1 MRVRKWL
8 EGYVAALTVP
18 AHGHAVSSNIRDF
31 LKRRKLSKRLWLRAK
46 RDLVMF
52 CTMQLVLVR
61 ECIPADAKR
70 ILYVYL
76 GNPNLGD
83 SIMDLSPRTLWAE
96 KGLQVD
102 IYTNSVM
109 ASLYKDDPS
118 FHKIIC
124 EPKDLAAQYDFIVLQ
139 SYSWKCL
146 KFKWRHYF
154 FKPFVSLHGHYY
166 GCEFNRL
173 VFAEAAW
180 RDVMQLPPQNGQ
192 STCPAIFNLS
202 LDHTLDVGAG
212 VKNKVALAVGGIVDW
227 RTYANWS
234 NVVAKVHERLPDL
247 EWVLIGSENG
257 ISTAEALM
265 QCHHKDIKITNLVC
279 QLSLNDVFRQLQNVG
294 LLVAADGGLM
304 NIGRAAKVPIVAL
317 FAREIHPLMRFSQT
331 DSAYVIHS
339 PTSVAEISAVAI
351 SEAIFYGL
359 NKMPEKLVAKYLG
372 DEPECS
378 INKD

>member
-1 MRVRKWL
+1 MKILKALYAYTRV
-8 EGYVAALTVP
+8 LTRPTSGANVF
-18 AHGHAVSSNIRDF
+18 SNESVF
-31 LKRRKLSKRLWLRAK
+31 LSFKSLPRLLWLRAK

-52 CTMQLVLVR
+52 FTLQLAMVKIKV
-61 ECIPADAKR
+61 PQNAKR

-102 IYTNSVM
+102 MYTNSVI

-124 EPKDLAAQYDFIVLQ
+124 QSRDLDVDYDYIVLQ

-180 RDVMQLPPQNGQ
+180 RDVLELPKASSKN
-192 STCPAIFNLS
+192 SCSAVFNLR
-202 LDHTLDVGAG
+202 LDHTSNEGMRNR
-212 VKNKVALAVGGIVDW
+212 NKVALAIGGIVDW
-227 RTYANWS
+227 RTYANWVD
-234 NVVAKVHERLPDL
+234 VVLKVQYRLPDL

-257 ISTAEALM
+257 IAEAETLM
-265 QCHHKDIKITNLVC
+265 QCELKNIKITNLVSH
-279 QLSLNDVFRQLQNVG
+279 LPLNDVFLQLKNVA

-317 FAREIHPLMRFSQT
+317 FAREIHPLMRFAPC
-331 DSAYVIHS
+331 DSAYAIHAS
-339 PTSVAEISAVAI
+339 TSVTDIPGDVVAN
-351 SEAIFYGL
+351 AIVTSL
-359 NKMPEKLVAKYLG
+359 EKVPQFLTVRYL
-372 DEPECS
+372 DAEPEC
-378 INKD
+378 N

>member
-1 MRVRKWL
+1 MRLLKWL
-8 EGYVAALTVP
+8 ESYAGVLTTP
-18 AHGHAVSSNIRDF
+18 AHGRQVFPNLNDF
-31 LKRRKLSKRLWLRAK
+31 LKRKKLAMRLWLVVK

-52 CTMQLVLVR
+52 CTLQLALVKR
-61 ECIPADAKR
+61 KIPPNAKR

-83 SIMDLSPRTLWAE
+83 SIMDLSPRILWAE

-102 IYTNSVM
+102 MYTNALM

-118 FHKIIC
+118 FHKIIS
-124 EPKDLAAQYDFIVLQ
+124 EPKDLAAEYDFIVLQ

-180 RDVMQLPPQNGQ
+180 RYVMQLPLPSGQ
-192 STCPAIFNLS
+192 SACPAIFNLS
-202 LDHTLDVGAG
+202 LDHTSDASTRI
-212 VKNKVALAVGGIVDW
+212 KNKVALAVGGIVDW
-227 RTYANWS
+227 RTYANWTD
-234 NVVAKVHERLPDL
+234 VVAKVHKRLPNL

-257 ISTAEALM
+257 IAAAEALI
-265 QCHHKDIKITNLVC
+265 QCHHGNVKITNLVC
-279 QLSLNDVFRQLQNVG
+279 QLSLNDVFRELHNVS
-294 LLVAADGGLM
+294 LLVVADGGLM

-317 FAREIHPLMRFSQT
+317 FAREIHPLMRFSEC
-331 DSAYVIHS
+331 DSAYVLHAQK
-339 PTSVAEISAVAI
+339 SVTDIPIGVTAAAVL
-351 SEAIFYGL
+351 SVLERT
-359 NKMPEKLVAKYLG
+359 PETLTVRYM
-372 DEPECS
+372 DSEPECF
-378 INKD
+378 KQ

>member
-1 MRVRKWL
+1 MRIINWL
-8 EGYVAALTVP
+8 ERYAAALTEP
-18 AHGHAVSSNIRDF
+18 AHGSQVFSNLKDF
-31 LKRRKLSKRLWLRAK
+31 LKRRKLTKRLWLRAK

-52 CTMQLVLVR
+52 CTLQLALVKS
-61 ECIPADAKR
+61 EIPSNAKR

-118 FHKIIC
+118 FHKIISD
-124 EPKDLAAQYDFIVLQ
+124 PKNLAADYDFIVLQ

-146 KFKWRHYF
+146 KFKWRHYL

-180 RDVMQLPPQNGQ
+180 RDLMQLPSLNAQ
-192 STCPAIFNLS
+192 SPCPAVFNLS
-202 LDHTLDVGAG
+202 LDHTSNLGART
-212 VKNKVALAVGGIVDW
+212 KNKVALAVGGIVDW

-234 NVVAKVHERLPDL
+234 EVVAKVHERLPDV

-257 ISTAEALM
+257 IAAAEALM
-265 QCHHKDIKITNLVC
+265 QCQNKNIKIRNLVC
-279 QLSLNDVFRQLQNVG
+279 GLSLNDVFRQLQNVS

-317 FAREIHPLMRFSQT
+317 LAREIHPLMRFAEC
-331 DSAYVIHS
+331 DSAYVIHAQK
-339 PTSVAEISAVAI
+339 SVADIPVNVAEESI
-351 SEAIFYGL
+351 VTSL
-359 NKMPEKLVAKYLG
+359 EKPHKTLTVRYL
-372 DEPECS
+372 DAEPECS
-378 INKD
+378 R

>member
-1 MRVRKWL
+1 MWL
-8 EGYVAALTVP
+8 NNWFERYAAALTEPV
-18 AHGHAVSSNIRDF
+18 HGRQVFSNLNDF
-31 LKRRKLSKRLWLRAK
+31 LKRRKLVKRLWLRAK

-52 CTMQLVLVR
+52 CTLQLALVKP
-61 ECIPADAKR
+61 EIPSGAKR

-109 ASLYKDDPS
+109 AALYKNDPS

-124 EPKDLAAQYDFIVLQ
+124 EPEGLAAHYDFIVLQ

-180 RDVMQLPPQNGQ
+180 RDVMQLPSLNAQ
-192 STCPAIFNLS
+192 SPCPVVFNLS
-202 LDHTLDVGAG
+202 LDHTTNIGART
-212 VKNKVALAVGGIVDW
+212 KNKVALAVGGIVDW
-227 RTYANWS
+227 RTYANWAE
-234 NVVAKVHERLPDL
+234 VVSKVHERLPDV

-257 ISTAEALM
+257 IAAAEVLM
-265 QCHHKDIKITNLVC
+265 QANRANVKITNLVC
-279 QLSLNDVFRQLQNVG
+279 KLSLNEVFQQLQNVS

-304 NIGRAAKVPIVAL
+304 NVGRAAKVPIVAL
-317 FAREIHPLMRFSQT
+317 FAREIHPLMRFSEW
-331 DSAYVIHS
+331 DMAYVLHA
-339 PTSVAEISAVAI
+339 PDSVSDIPFGHVADVI
-351 SEAIFYGL
+351 IRSQSSGFKSLSQEF
-359 NKMPEKLVAKYLG
+359 LG
-372 DEPECS
+372 DAPECAR
-378 INKD
+378 

>member
-1 MRVRKWL
+1 MRIINWL
-8 EGYVAALTVP
+8 ERYAAALTEP
-18 AHGHAVSSNIRDF
+18 AHGCVVYSNAKY
-31 LKRRKLSKRLWLRAK
+31 LQKHNKLSKQIWARAK

-52 CTMQLVLVR
+52 CTLQLALVKP
-61 ECIPADAKR
+61 EIPSKAKR

-83 SIMDLSPRTLWAE
+83 SIMDLSPRTLWAK

-118 FHKIIC
+118 FHKIIS
-124 EPKDLAAQYDFIVLQ
+124 EPKDLAAEYDFIVLQ

-146 KFKWRHYF
+146 KFKWKHYF
-154 FKPFVSLHGHYY
+154 LKPFATLHGHYY

-180 RDVMQLPPQNGQ
+180 RDVMQLPSLNGQ
-192 STCPAIFNLS
+192 SPCPAVFNLS
-202 LDHTLDVGAG
+202 LDHTSNVGART
-212 VKNKVALAVGGIVDW
+212 KNKVALAVGGIVDW

-234 NVVAKVHERLPDL
+234 EVVAKVNERLPDV

-257 ISTAEALM
+257 IAEADALM
-265 QCHHKDIKITNLVC
+265 QCYQANIKVTNLVC
-279 QLSLNDVFRQLQNVG
+279 QLSLSDVFRQLQNVS

-304 NIGRAAKVPIVAL
+304 NVGRAAKVPIVAL
-317 FAREIHPLMRFSQT
+317 FAREIHPLMRFAECDMAHAIHAP
-331 DSAYVIHS
+331 DSVSDIPFDHVADVIIRS
-339 PTSVAEISAVAI
+339 KS
-351 SEAIFYGL
+351 SELKSLKQEFLAD
-359 NKMPEKLVAKYLG
+359 V
-372 DEPECS
+372 PECTS
-378 INKD
+378 